1 MSIKSKLKGKDGT
14 LAKNTGMLFLLT
26 ISNYVFNFITIPYQ
40 TRVLEPSVFGN
51 ISFAMSVMSYFQ
63 LLTDFG
69 FLLSATEDIAKERED
84 SHKVSRIFTAV
95 MWCKLFLVA
104 LSFIIMAVLCFKVKR
119 FNQDIPLFF
128 LYWISYSIY
137 AFLPDFLY
145 RGIEKMQ
152 AITIRSVLIKAF
164 TTCLIFVLLKKPS
177 QYYIIPILTGIG
189 NLGAVVFTYIHVRK
203 MGYGFV
209 RVKFQEITNAFKRS
223 SFFFFSRIASSVF
236 TATNTLILGF
246 KFGESSALVG
256 HYSSAEKAITI
267 AKQTITPVSDSLY
280 PYMIKN
286 RNFKMIKKLLLIG
299 MPVFFVGC
307 SFVMLTANDLC
318 AIVFGK
324 DYYAAG
330 TYLRLLAPVVFFAY
344 PGMILGFPTLTPMG
358 LAKHANISTIL
369 GAVLQITMFVTIHFT
384 IGISAEA
391 ICIATCITEIFM
403 CAYRAGIVIKNR
415 HLLSSPDQTTSA

>member
-1 MSIKSKLKGKDGT
+1 MSIKSKLESKNGT

-69 FLLSATEDIAKERED
+69 FLLSATEDIAKERNN
-84 SHKVSRIFTAV
+84 SRKISEIFSSV
-95 MWCKLFLVA
+95 MCCKLFLVA
-104 LSFIIMAVLCFKVKR
+104 LSFVILSVLCLTVPRFK
-119 FNQDIPLFF
+119 QDIPLFL

-145 RGIEKMQ
+145 RGIENMQ

-164 TTCLIFVLLKKPS
+164 TTSLIFILLRKPS

-189 NLGAVVFTYIHVRK
+189 NLGAVVFTYMHVRK
-203 MGYGFV
+203 LGYGFV
-209 RVKFQEITNAFKRS
+209 RVKLQEIIDTFKRS

-246 KFGESSALVG
+246 KFGQDSVLVG

-330 TYLRLLAPVVFFAY
+330 TYLRLLAPVVFFSY
-344 PGMILGFPTLTPMG
+344 PGTLLGFPTLSPMG

-369 GAVLQITMFVTIHFT
+369 GAIIQISALIVIHFT
-384 IGISAEA
+384 IGISATA
-391 ICIATCITEIFM
+391 LCILTCATEVFM
-403 CAYRAGIVIKNR
+403 CGYRAVIVIKNR
-415 HLLSSPDQTTSA
+415 KLLSSPDQTISA

>member
-14 LAKNTGMLFLLT
+14 LAKNTGLLFLLT
-26 ISNYVFNFITIPYQ
+26 ISNYVFNFITVPYQ
-40 TRVLEPSVFGN
+40 TRVLEPPIMGN
-51 ISFAMSVMSYFQ
+51 IKFAMAVMSYVQ

-69 FLLSATEDIAKERED
+69 FLLSATEDIAKERNNPQ
-84 SHKVSRIFTAV
+84 KVSKIFTAV

-104 LSFIIMAVLCFKVKR
+104 LSFLIMAVLCLTVTRFK
-119 FNQDIPLFF
+119 QDILLLF
-128 LYWISYSIY
+128 LYWISYAIY

-145 RGIEKMQ
+145 RGIENMQ

-164 TTCLIFVLLKKPS
+164 TTCLIFILLKKPS

-203 MGYGFV
+203 MGYNFV
-209 RVKFQEITNAFKRS
+209 RIKFREVLYTFKRS

-246 KFGESSALVG
+246 KYQKDSPLVG
-256 HYSSAEKAITI
+256 YYSSAEQAITI

-299 MPVFFVGC
+299 MPIFFVGC

-330 TYLRLLAPVVFFAY
+330 TYLRLLAPVVFFSY
-344 PGMILGFPTLTPMG
+344 PGTLLGFPTLSPMG

-369 GAVLQITMFVTIHFT
+369 GAIIQVSALIVIHFT
-384 IGISAEA
+384 IGISATA
-391 ICIATCITEIFM
+391 LCILTCATEVFM
-403 CAYRAGIVIKNR
+403 CGYRAVIVIKDR
-415 HLLSSPDQTTSA
+415 KLLSSPDQTTSV

>member
-14 LAKNTGMLFLLT
+14 LAKNTGLLFLLT
-26 ISNYVFNFITIPYQ
+26 ISNYVFNFITVPYQ
-40 TRVLEPSVFGN
+40 TRVLEPPIMGN
-51 ISFAMSVMSYFQ
+51 IKFAMAVMSYVQ

-69 FLLSATEDIAKERED
+69 FLLSATEDIAKERNNPQ
-84 SHKVSRIFTAV
+84 KVSKIFTAV

-104 LSFIIMAVLCFKVKR
+104 LSFLIMAVLCLTVTRFK
-119 FNQDIPLFF
+119 QDILLLF
-128 LYWISYSIY
+128 LYWISYAIY

-145 RGIEKMQ
+145 RGIENMQ

-164 TTCLIFVLLKKPS
+164 TTCLIFILLKKPS

-203 MGYGFV
+203 MGYNFV
-209 RVKFQEITNAFKRS
+209 RIKFREVLYTFKRS

-246 KFGESSALVG
+246 KYQKDSPLVG
-256 HYSSAEKAITI
+256 YYSSAEQAITI

-299 MPVFFVGC
+299 MPIFFVGC
-307 SFVMLTANDLC
+307 SFVMFTANDLC

-330 TYLRLLAPVVFFAY
+330 TYLRLLAPVVFFSY
-344 PGMILGFPTLTPMG
+344 PGTLLGFPTLSPMG

-369 GAVLQITMFVTIHFT
+369 GAIIQVSALIVIHFT
-384 IGISAEA
+384 IGISATA
-391 ICIATCITEIFM
+391 LCILTCATEVFM
-403 CAYRAGIVIKNR
+403 CGYRAVIVIKNR
-415 HLLSSPDQTTSA
+415 KLLSSPDQTTSA

>member
-1 MSIKSKLKGKDGT
+1 MSIKTKITNKDGT
-14 LAKNTGMLFLLT
+14 LAKNTIMLFLLT

-40 TRVLEPSVFGN
+40 TRVLAPPVFGN
-51 ISFAMSVMSYFQ
+51 ITFAMSVMSYFQ

-69 FLLSATEDIAKERED
+69 FLLSATEDIAKEREN
-84 SHKVSRIFTAV
+84 SQKVSKIFSSV
-95 MWCKLFLVA
+95 MYCKLFLVVI
-104 LSFIIMAVLCFKVKR
+104 SFVILAILCLTVNRFK
-119 FNQDIPLFF
+119 QDIPLFF
-128 LYWISYSIY
+128 LYWISYSVY

-164 TTCLIFVLLKKPS
+164 TTCLIFVLLRKPS

-189 NLGAVVFTYIHVRK
+189 NLGAVIFTYIHVRK
-203 MGYGFV
+203 MGYSLV
-209 RVKFQEITNAFKRS
+209 RVKAREITNAFKRS

-246 KFGESSALVG
+246 KFGENSPLVG

-344 PGMILGFPTLTPMG
+344 PGTLLGFPILTPMG

-369 GAVLQITMFVTIHFT
+369 GAVIQVFALVVIHFT
-384 IGISAEA
+384 IGISATA
-391 ICIATCITEIFM
+391 LCILTCFTELFM
-403 CAYRAGIVIKNR
+403 CLYRAVIVIKNR
-415 HLLSSPDQTTSA
+415 HLLSSPDQTVSA

>member
-14 LAKNTGMLFLLT
+14 LAKNTGLLFLLT
-26 ISNYVFNFITIPYQ
+26 ISNYVFNFITVPYQ
-40 TRVLEPSVFGN
+40 TRVLEPPIMGN
-51 ISFAMSVMSYFQ
+51 IKFAMAVMSYVQ

-69 FLLSATEDIAKERED
+69 FLLSATEDIAKERNNPQ
-84 SHKVSRIFTAV
+84 KVSKIFTAV

-104 LSFIIMAVLCFKVKR
+104 LSFLIMAVLCLTVTRFK
-119 FNQDIPLFF
+119 QDILLLF
-128 LYWISYSIY
+128 LYWIAYAIY

-145 RGIEKMQ
+145 RGIENMQ

-164 TTCLIFVLLKKPS
+164 TTCLIFILLKKPS

-203 MGYGFV
+203 MGYNFV
-209 RVKFQEITNAFKRS
+209 RIKFREVLYTFKRS

-246 KFGESSALVG
+246 KYQKGSPLVG
-256 HYSSAEKAITI
+256 YYSSAEQAITT

-330 TYLRLLAPVVFFAY
+330 TYLRLLAPVVFFSY
-344 PGMILGFPTLTPMG
+344 PGTLLGFPTLSPMG

-369 GAVLQITMFVTIHFT
+369 GAIIQVSALIVIHFT
-384 IGISAEA
+384 IGISATALCILTCATEA
-391 ICIATCITEIFM
+391 FM
-403 CAYRAGIVIKNR
+403 CGYRAVIVIKNR
-415 HLLSSPDQTTSA
+415 KLLSSPDQTTSA

>member
-1 MSIKSKLKGKDGT
+1 MSIKSKFKGKDGT

-26 ISNYVFNFITIPYQ
+26 ISNYIFNFITLPYQ
-40 TRVLEPSVFGN
+40 TRILEPSIFGN

-69 FLLSATEDIAKERED
+69 FLLSATEDIAKERD
-84 SHKVSRIFTAV
+84 NPHKISKVFSAV
-95 MWCKLFLVA
+95 MCCKLFLVV
-104 LSFIIMAVLCFKVKR
+104 LSFVILATLCLTVNRFK
-119 FNQDIPLFF
+119 QDIPLFF

-145 RGIEKMQ
+145 RGIENMQ

-164 TTCLIFVLLKKPS
+164 TTSLIFVLLRKPS

-189 NLGAVVFTYIHVRK
+189 NLGAVVFTYVHVRK

-209 RVKFQEITNAFKRS
+209 RVKFKEILDTFKRS

-246 KFGESSALVG
+246 KFGENAPLVG
-256 HYSSAEKAITI
+256 HYSSAEKGITI

-307 SFVMLTANDLC
+307 SFVMFTANDLC

-324 DYYAAG
+324 DYYEAG

-344 PGMILGFPTLTPMG
+344 PGTLLGFPTLTPMG

-369 GAVLQITMFVTIHFT
+369 GAIIQVSALVVMYFT
-384 IGISAEA
+384 IGISAKA
-391 ICIATCITEIFM
+391 LCVLTCITEIFM
-403 CAYRAGIVIKNR
+403 CAYRAVVVVKNK
-415 HLLSSPDQTTSA
+415 HLLSSPGQTVSA

>member
-1 MSIKSKLKGKDGT
+1 MSIKSKLKGTNGT
-14 LAKNTGMLFLLT
+14 LAKNTSMLFLLT

-40 TRVLEPSVFGN
+40 TRVLEPAVFGN
-51 ISFAMSVMSYFQ
+51 IGFAMSVMSYFQ

-69 FLLSATEDIAKERED
+69 FLLSATEDIAKERGNNY
-84 SHKVSRIFTAV
+84 KVSKIFSAV
-95 MWCKLFLVA
+95 MWCKLFLVF
-104 LSFIIMAVLCFKVKR
+104 LSFIIMATLCLSVTRFK
-119 FNQDIPLFF
+119 QDIPLFF
-128 LYWISYSIY
+128 LYWIAYSIY

-145 RGIEKMQ
+145 RGLEKMQ

-164 TTCLIFVLLKKPS
+164 TTGLIFILLRKPS

-203 MGYGFV
+203 MGYAFV
-209 RVKFQEITNAFKRS
+209 RVKTKEIFNTFKRS

-246 KFGESSALVG
+246 KFGEDSPLVG

-299 MPVFFVGC
+299 MPVFFIGC
-307 SFVMLTANDLC
+307 SFVMFTANDLC

-324 DYYAAG
+324 DYYEAG

-344 PGMILGFPTLTPMG
+344 PGTLLGFPTLTPMG

-369 GAVLQITMFVTIHFT
+369 GAVIQVSAIIIIHFT
-384 IGISAEA
+384 IGISAQA
-391 ICIATCITEIFM
+391 LCILTCITELFM
-403 CAYRAGIVIKNR
+403 CAYRATIVIKNR
-415 HLLSSPDQTTSA
+415 HLLSLPDQTASA